1 MFRRSLYNFL
11 HYKGRNHRN
20 SHAMPWFDIF
30 IFFCILIN
38 FIVLALPNL
47 QYSQEYN
54 DYLEYIN
61 IVLLGIFIIE
71 LVLKLLVY

>member
-1 MFRRSLYNFL
+1 
-11 HYKGRNHRN
+11 
-20 SHAMPWFDIF
+20 MPWFDIF